1 MIIKQKDLEKPR
13 LLSRLGQCPI
23 FERSRGFFLAP
34 LFSVK
39 PNSSKNSK
47 MLKKNYD
54 GVVKLEI
61 KSRSSFEDSGNVP
74 KSLEVLWQCKS
85 YENAMK
91 KFGYT
96 SLCNY
101 KHLYKVNLTKYVNFL
116 TSATVAMSHNI

>member
-1 MIIKQKDLEKPR
+1 
-13 LLSRLGQCPI
+13 
-23 FERSRGFFLAP
+23 
-34 LFSVK
+34 
-39 PNSSKNSK
+39 

-61 KSRSSFEDSGNVP
+61 RSRSSFEDSGNVP